1 MSVRQP
7 IRDWTQ
13 PIYFLGQNSTTLTGA
28 VITTSTALTTIAFWF
43 YDIFL
48 PGPPHPYI
56 GLLVFLILPGIFVLG
71 LLLIPIGIW
80 FRRRSLRA
88 SGKLPGVFP
97 AVDLHLP
104 VVRRTLEWVAFAT
117 IVNLLIIGT
126 ASYRG
131 VEYMD
136 STSFCGTTCHTVM
149 APEYSAYQNSP
160 HSRVACVDC
169 HIGPGAGWFVR
180 SKVSGLRQVFAVTF
194 HTYSRPI
201 PSPVRYLRPAR
212 ETCEQCHWPQ
222 RFTGDKFLVNTSYK
236 DDEKNTPQTDVLL
249 LKVGGRTWQGSVGIH
264 GHHLADNARIR
275 YISTDFERQTIPV
288 VYYTDDQGKTT
299 EFISTDAKPTQQ
311 QLDKGEHR
319 TMDCVDC
326 HNRPTHAFDLPE
338 NAVDK
343 QMSLSH
349 ISPALPFIKKKAV
362 EVLKVNYTTRDV
374 AKQSITAEISK
385 FYQTNYPQIY
395 QTQRSAVEQ
404 SGQEIANIY
413 LRNIFPDMRV
423 TWGVHPNNLGHNDS
437 PGCFRCHDGSH
448 TSADGQTITNDCS
461 ACHQVLAAGEENPK
475 ILTDLGMK

>member
-349 ISPALPFIKKKAV
+349 ISPALPFIKQKAV